1 MAVKNVILSGGVGSR
16 LWPLS
21 RKSKPKQYLEIFQG
35 DSLFS
40 LTINRNKK
48 FVDGLIVI
56 SSLNNSKIGEK
67 WLENLGLPVL
77 SITESLP
84 RNTAAAISL
93 ACFAVDEEDILLV
106 TPSDHIIN
114 NEDAYEKA
122 VQEAIELATQGY
134 IVTFGLK
141 PNKPE
146 TGYGYIEY
154 EGNNVLRFREKP
166 NRETAIEF
174 VKSGRFMWNS
184 GMFCFKVKTLLEE
197 LAYHDPEIF
206 LTVKNAWENR
216 TADLSITKE
225 SMTAIPSRS
234 IDYAVMEK
242 SKKIKMVKSDF
253 FWSDLGAFDSL
264 YDYLISK
271 GHSVDESGN
280 MYIGNDQK
288 HIQFIGLENS
298 ILVNTDDVI
307 LILNKENSQDVKQ
320 VYEELEKNNSSLI

>member
-56 SSLNNSKIGEK
+56 SSLNNSKIGQK
-67 WLENLGLPVL
+67 WLENLELPVL
-77 SITESLP
+77 SIAESLP

-114 NEDAYEKA
+114 NEEAYEKA

-216 TADLSITKE
+216 TADLSIPEE

-271 GHSVDESGN
+271 GQSVDESGN

-298 ILVNTDDVI
+298 ILVNTEDVI

>member
-1 MAVKNVILSGGVGSR
+1 MPVKNVILSGGVGSR

-40 LTINRNKK
+40 LTISRNKK

-67 WLENLGLPVL
+67 WLGNLELPVL

-114 NEDAYEKA
+114 NEEAYEKA
-122 VQEAIELATQGY
+122 VQEAIELAKEGY
-134 IVTFGLK
+134 IVTFGIR

-174 VKSGRFMWNS
+174 VKSGKFMWNS
-184 GMFCFKVKTLLEE
+184 GMFCFKVKTMLDE
-197 LAYHDPEIF
+197 LSCYDPEIF
-206 LTVKNAWENR
+206 STVKDSWEKR
-216 TADLSITKE
+216 SEDFCIPEE
-225 SMTAIPSRS
+225 SMAAIPSRS

-271 GHSVDESGN
+271 GHPIDESGN

-288 HIQFIGLENS
+288 HVQFIGLENS

-307 LILNKENSQDVKQ
+307 LILNKEDSQDVKQ